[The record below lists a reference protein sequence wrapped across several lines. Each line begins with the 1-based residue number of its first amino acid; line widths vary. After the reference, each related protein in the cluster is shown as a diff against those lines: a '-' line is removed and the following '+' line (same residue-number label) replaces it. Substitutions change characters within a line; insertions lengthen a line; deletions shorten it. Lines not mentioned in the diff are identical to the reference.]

1 MADFDYYGAD
11 YGLEDG
17 PRFLGAFRAFGVAN
31 WMGAVTSV
39 GLTAGLAV
47 WAVDLTFRDVS
58 TVPVILALEGPMR
71 VEPTD
76 PGGVVAPFQ
85 GMALSDIT
93 SGGAA
98 APAPDQ
104 IVLAPPPVAI
114 EAPALAERVAAV
126 ASAPAPEASA
136 ATDDAPVT
144 LLADLGASGARPA
157 PVEADEVDL
166 AMLDAGGT
174 DAIELA
180 PAEAGEVLLA
190 AADSTSGLDFRSA
203 IAAAIAEA
211 QPGAAAPVA
220 PIATSLRPMR
230 RPTVPSRLAASTPI
244 EAPAFEGGVAVASAG
259 MPDRSLTDA
268 AMASSREVDPSTLVA
283 GTRIVQLGAF
293 DSAAVARAEWDRLE
307 ARFGDYMAGKR
318 RLVEPAQA
326 GGRDFWRLRAVGFA
340 DGDEARR
347 FCAQLVAHDAACIP
361 VTVR

>member
-11 YGLEDG
+11 YGLEDE
-17 PRFLGAFRAFGVAN
+17 PRIVSAFRGFGIAN
-31 WMGAVTSV
+31 WMGALTSV

-71 VEPTD
+71 VQPDD

-98 APAPDQ
+98 APAPEQ
-104 IVLAPPPVAI
+104 IVLAPPPVGLD
-114 EAPALAERVAAV
+114 APALSERMA
-126 ASAPAPEASA
+126 ASAAPEPEAVGEEASA
-136 ATDDAPVT
+136 TVV
-144 LLADLGASGARPA
+144 ADLGGADDLTPT
-157 PVEADEVDL
+157 EADAVDL
-166 AMLDAGGT
+166 AMLDAVST
-174 DAIELA
+174 S
-180 PAEAGEVLLA
+180 PAGLSPSEDDLVA
-190 AADSTSGLDFRSA
+190 AAAEPADGMDFRSA

-211 QPGAAAPVA
+211 QPEAVPAGISMSSRPTPRPAAP
-220 PIATSLRPMR
+220 P
-230 RPTVPSRLAASTPI
+230 RLAASTPI
-244 EAPAFEGGVAVASAG
+244 EAPALLGGVTVASAG

-268 AMASSREVDPSTLVA
+268 VMASAREVDPASLVT

-293 DSAAVARAEWDRLE
+293 DSAAVARSEWDRLE
-307 ARFGDYMAGKR
+307 TRFADYMAGKR
-318 RLVEPAQA
+318 RLVEAARA

-347 FCAQLVAHDAACIP
+347 FCAELVAQDAACIP